1 MKIKFNGVELLAGL
15 RKSGALMVGN
25 SLVVPVI
32 IKSNEFVSW
41 FLLIVGF
48 LLLLATSSRVKKGT
62 QQ

>member
-1 MKIKFNGVELLAGL
+1 MKIKFNGEDLLAGL
-15 RKSGALMVGN
+15 RTSGALMVGN

-48 LLLLATSSRVKKGT
+48 LLLLATSSRVKKGA